1 MIAIGI
7 VDDSGTSPTSRKY
20 KQSLLF
26 FSAQS
31 VTVNMLPP
39 GSPGIFSAAGNAL
52 CQSAQG
58 GFQSFQSP
66 RLQWTT
72 LQQIKHGNGH
82 FPVYLVWFSHI
93 FPWKKHPYGG
103 FPSHIQPRGYAWCTL
118 IESWS
123 FTRTSR
129 YVASISTGAAWWATQ
144 LDAQHVYTGHILVMS
159 VIMSI
164 LNSHVN

>member
-72 LQQIKHGNGH
+72 LQQSNMAMDISPFTWYD
-82 FPVYLVWFSHI
+82 FPIFSHEKSI
-93 FPWKKHPYGG
+93 PMGDFPATS
-103 FPSHIQPRGYAWCTL
+103 SHEAMPG
-118 IESWS
+118 
-123 FTRTSR
+123 
-129 YVASISTGAAWWATQ
+129 V
-144 LDAQHVYTGHILVMS
+144 H
-159 VIMSI
+159 
-164 LNSHVN
+164 